1 MATSGIHII
10 SKQRRDAHA
19 VLVDD
24 GPGRKR
30 RPADRAGDALAAPMM
45 MATSGVKVVVPD
57 KKVWVSWI
65 DAADAKP
72 GTINSG
78 FRYGQ
83 EIAIVCDPK
92 GGLFAM
98 SNKMPPTGQPTTF
111 AKFGEKGTVVEPITL
126 TEFST
131 KTGKQV
137 GTWCPSP
144 VGRLLIGRLTSP
156 SDIPVFPVRK
166 QGNSVQV
173 QINVN
178 AKAQFESKYWRGILD
193 AQGKVDGGYY

>member
-1 MATSGIHII
+1 MGISTSMVANGVLPMA
-10 SKQRRDAHA
+10 
-19 VLVDD
+19 
-24 GPGRKR
+24 
-30 RPADRAGDALAAPMM
+30 PATRLAAPIMK
-45 MATSGVKVVVPD
+45 TSGVKVVVPD

-92 GGLFAM
+92 GGLFAL
-98 SNKMPPTGQPTTF
+98 SNRMPPTGQPTTF

-131 KTGKQV
+131 KTGK
-137 GTWCPSP
+137 P

-166 QGNSVQV
+166 QGGSVQV

-178 AKAQFESKYWRGILD
+178 AKAQFESKYWRGVLD

>member
-1 MATSGIHII
+1 VCVCHSTDVEPWHNAGVLSAGVLPASGQLPPIRC
-10 SKQRRDAHA
+10 SAL
-19 VLVDD
+19 VLIV
-24 GPGRKR
+24 P
-30 RPADRAGDALAAPMM
+30 
-45 MATSGVKVVVPD
+45 VPD
-57 KKVWVSWI
+57 RKVWVSWI

-92 GGLFAM
+92 GGLFAL

-166 QGNSVQV
+166 QGGSVQV

-178 AKAQFESKYWRGILD
+178 AKAQFESKYWRGVLD

>member
-1 MATSGIHII
+1 MLSLFTISTGLIANGVLPMA
-10 SKQRRDAHA
+10 
-19 VLVDD
+19 
-24 GPGRKR
+24 
-30 RPADRAGDALAAPMM
+30 PATRLAAPMM
-45 MATSGVKVVVPD
+45 KTSGVKVVVPD

-65 DAADAKP
+65 DASDAKP

-92 GGLFAM
+92 GGLFAL

-166 QGNSVQV
+166 QGGSVQV

-178 AKAQFESKYWRGILD
+178 AKAQFESKYWRGVLD

>member
-1 MATSGIHII
+1 MLALFTVSAGLIANGVQPMA
-10 SKQRRDAHA
+10 
-19 VLVDD
+19 
-24 GPGRKR
+24 
-30 RPADRAGDALAAPMM
+30 PATRLAAPMM
-45 MATSGVKVVVPD
+45 KTSGVKVVVPD

-92 GGLFAM
+92 GGLFAL

-166 QGNSVQV
+166 QGGSVQV

-178 AKAQFESKYWRGILD
+178 AKAQFESKYWRGVLD

>member
-1 MATSGIHII
+1 MGGLITNGVQPMA
-10 SKQRRDAHA
+10 
-19 VLVDD
+19 
-24 GPGRKR
+24 
-30 RPADRAGDALAAPMM
+30 PATRLASPMM
-45 MATSGVKVVVPD
+45 KTSGVKVVVPY

-65 DAADAKP
+65 DASDAKP

-92 GGLFAM
+92 GGLFAL

-166 QGNSVQV
+166 QGGSVQV

-178 AKAQFESKYWRGILD
+178 AKAQFESKYWRGVLD

>member
-1 MATSGIHII
+1 MRL
-10 SKQRRDAHA
+10 RR
-19 VLVDD
+19 
-24 GPGRKR
+24 
-30 RPADRAGDALAAPMM
+30 
-45 MATSGVKVVVPD
+45 
-57 KKVWVSWI
+57 KVWVSWI

-92 GGLFAM
+92 GGLFAL

-156 SDIPVFPVRK
+156 SDIPVCGLRTASLIPDYLIPCSEIVMPLCAVPVRK
-166 QGNSVQV
+166 QGGSVQV

-178 AKAQFESKYWRGILD
+178 AKAQFESKYWRGVLD

>member
-1 MATSGIHII
+1 MLSIVTLSTSLVFNGVAP
-10 SKQRRDAHA
+10 SAPVRA
-19 VLVDD
+19 VSPV
-24 GPGRKR
+24 
-30 RPADRAGDALAAPMM
+30 

-65 DAADAKP
+65 NAADAKP

-83 EIAIVCDPK
+83 EIAIVAPPG

-111 AKFGEKGTVVEPITL
+111 ANFGDKGTVVEPITL
-126 TEFST
+126 TEYNM

-144 VGRLLIGRLTSP
+144 IGRLLFSRLTTP

-166 QGNSVQV
+166 QGGQVQV

-178 AKAQFESKYWRGILD
+178 AKAQFESKYWRGVLD

>member
-1 MATSGIHII
+1 MIALLSLTSGLIFNGV
-10 SKQRRDAHA
+10 KPMA
-19 VLVDD
+19 
-24 GPGRKR
+24 
-30 RPADRAGDALAAPMM
+30 PATRAQSLTMK
-45 MATSGVKVVVPD
+45 TSGVKTVVPD

-65 DAADAKP
+65 DAKDAKP

-83 EIAIVCDPK
+83 EIAIVCEPS
-92 GGLFAM
+92 GGLFAL

-111 AKFGEKGTVVEPITL
+111 AKFGEKGTILEPITL
-126 TEFST
+126 TAYNT
-131 KTGKQV
+131 KTGKQT

-144 VGRLLIGRLTSP
+144 IGRLLYSRLSAP
-156 SDIPVFPVRK
+156 SDIPSFPVRK
-166 QGNSVQV
+166 QGGAIQV

-193 AQGKVDGGYY
+193 SQGKVDGGYY

>member
-1 MATSGIHII
+1 MGLT
-10 SKQRRDAHA
+10 
-19 VLVDD
+19 LCC
-24 GPGRKR
+24 
-30 RPADRAGDALAAPMM
+30 LAACLGPVCPIRYYR
-45 MATSGVKVVVPD
+45 TLLFLLCPRR
-57 KKVWVSWI
+57 KVWVSWI

-92 GGLFAM
+92 GGLFAL

-156 SDIPVFPVRK
+156 SDIPVCELRATSKLPTFIHPLPFLLPSEICVDAAVR
-166 QGNSVQV
+166 SPC
-173 QINVN
+173 
-178 AKAQFESKYWRGILD
+178 AQARRLCPGAD
-193 AQGKVDGGYY
+193 

>member
-1 MATSGIHII
+1 MLSLLALSTGLIANGVAP
-10 SKQRRDAHA
+10 KT
-19 VLVDD
+19 
-24 GPGRKR
+24 
-30 RPADRAGDALAAPMM
+30 PASRVSAPVMK
-45 MATSGVKVVVPD
+45 TSGVKLVVPD

-65 DAADAKP
+65 PASEAKA

-92 GGLFAM
+92 GGLYAL

-111 AKFGEKGTVVEPITL
+111 AKFGEKGTVVEPVTL
-126 TEFST
+126 TEFSL

-144 VGRLLIGRLTSP
+144 IGRLLIGRLTTP
-156 SDIPVFPVRK
+156 SDIPTFPVRK
-166 QGNSVQV
+166 QGGSVQV

-178 AKAQFESKYWRGILD
+178 AKAQFETKYWRGILD